1 MAQSKWEKIS
11 RDLYEAL
18 MQMRHSRGIDINDFD
33 IVLDAMERYEAATNH
48 PSDTM
53 MWRANWHKSVK
64 PYWVV
69 TCRLCRVGEVRLPNV
84 EIARK
89 WCVQHSCEDF
99 SHLAD
104 EPEAAAL
111 EE

>member
-1 MAQSKWEKIS
+1 MTKSEWENIS

-18 MQMRHSRGIDINDFD
+18 MQMRHSRGIDIGDFD

-69 TCRLCRVGEVRLPNV
+69 TCRSCRIGEVRLPNV
-84 EIARK
+84 EIARR
-89 WCVQHSCEDF
+89 WCVHHSCEDVI
-99 SHLAD
+99 HHED
-104 EPEAAAL
+104 EPTSAAL
-111 EE
+111 GE